1 MTYSVPPTRREA
13 IVRQLRKEIVTG
25 GLAPGT
31 VIKDAELAA
40 RLGVS
45 ITPVREAIAQ
55 LVAEGLVDVAPNRV
69 RRVAVVTTKN
79 AVELLDVMGVLACAG
94 VEWGID
100 NLTDDHLDR
109 LRTRLAEFEDGLAR
123 KDLMLASVA
132 GADFSTIMIMASGN
146 RELQTHVDLTVTR
159 SQRILALGYDDR
171 MWTVWVQ
178 GYRAV
183 LALLERDD
191 RAGAVERYRD
201 IYRQCRE
208 LLAETGTDVGED
220 ADEVD

>member
-13 IVRQLRKEIVTG
+13 IGRQLRSEIVTG
-25 GLAPGT
+25 RLPPGM
-31 VIKDAELAA
+31 VIKDGQLAQ

-55 LVAEGLVDVAPNRV
+55 LIAEGLVDVAPNRV

-79 AVELLDVMGVLACAG
+79 AVELNDVMGVLACAG

-100 NLTDDHLDR
+100 NLTDEHLDR
-109 LRTRLAEFEDGLAR
+109 LRTRLVEFEEALSR
-123 KDLMLASVA
+123 KDMTVAYAA
-132 GADFSTIMIMASGN
+132 GADFSTIMILASGN

-159 SQRILALGYDDR
+159 TQRTLALQHDDR
-171 MWTVWVQ
+171 MWTVWVE

-183 LALLERDD
+183 LALLERDE
-191 RAGAVERYRD
+191 RPAAVERYRE
-201 IYRQCRE
+201 IYRQVRE
-208 LLAETGTDVGED
+208 LLLATD
-220 ADEVD
+220 ADTGD

>member
-13 IVRQLRKEIVTG
+13 IGRQLRSEIVTG
-25 GLAPGT
+25 LLPPGT
-31 VIKDAELAA
+31 VIKDGELAQ

-55 LVAEGLVDVAPNRV
+55 LVAEGLIDVAPNRV
-69 RRVAVVTTKN
+69 RRVAVMTTKG
-79 AVELLDVMGVLACAG
+79 AVELNDVMGVLACAG

-100 NLTDDHLDR
+100 NLTDDHIDR
-109 LRTRLAEFEDGLAR
+109 LRTRLAEFEDALSR
-123 KDLMLASVA
+123 KDVTAAYAA
-132 GADFSTIMIMASGN
+132 GADFSTIMILASGN

-159 SQRILALGYDDR
+159 TQRILALGHDDR
-171 MWTVWVQ
+171 MWTLWID

-191 RAGAVERYRD
+191 RGAAVERYRE
-201 IYRQCRE
+201 IYRQVRA
-208 LLAETGTDVGED
+208 LLLETD
-220 ADEVD
+220 AASDD

>member
-13 IVRQLRKEIVTG
+13 IGRQLRSEIVTG
-25 GLAPGT
+25 RLPPGT
-31 VIKDAELAA
+31 VIKDGELAQ

-55 LVAEGLVDVAPNRV
+55 LIAEGLVDVAPNRV

-79 AVELLDVMGVLACAG
+79 AVELNDVMGVLACAG

-109 LRTRLAEFEDGLAR
+109 LRTRLVEFEEALSR
-123 KDLMLASVA
+123 KDMTVAYAA
-132 GADFSTIMIMASGN
+132 GADFSTIMILASGN

-159 SQRILALGYDDR
+159 TQRTLALQHDDR
-171 MWTVWVQ
+171 MWTVWVE

-183 LALLERDD
+183 LALLERDE
-191 RAGAVERYRD
+191 RPAAVERYRE
-201 IYRQCRE
+201 IYRQVRE
-208 LLAETGTDVGED
+208 VLLATDEDTGD
-220 ADEVD
+220 